1 LGWFDSYQEQVM
13 AEPEV
18 LYQSADAVATITL
31 NRPDVLNALNTGLMS
46 GLRTAIDQAGADPA
60 VRAVII
66 TGAGRGFSAGA
77 DLSTTA
83 PQGELRDLGNSLR
96 ERYHPVIEGMRNL
109 PKPII
114 TAVNGVAAGAGMS
127 IALAGD
133 IVLAGTSASF
143 LQAFS
148 KIGLVPDAGSTYFLP
163 RYVGEVRAR
172 ALAIL
177 ADKIS
182 AGEALQYGMVWKVF
196 SDEELM
202 MQAQS
207 MAAHLAKMPTRAY
220 ALIKQA
226 LNASLD
232 HSLAEQ
238 LEIEADL
245 QRQAGQTEDFREGVA
260 AFLTK
265 RKPVFKGR

>member
-1 LGWFDSYQEQVM
+1 M
-13 AEPEV
+13 AESEV
-18 LYQSADAVATITL
+18 LYHAADAVATITL
-31 NRPDVLNALNTGLMS
+31 NRPAMLNALNMGLMS
-46 GLRTAIDQAGADPA
+46 ELHAAIQRVGADES
-60 VRAVII
+60 VRAVIV

-77 DLSTTA
+77 DLTTTA
-83 PQGELRDLGNSLR
+83 PQGELRDLGKSLR

-133 IVLAGTSASF
+133 IVLAGTSGSF

-172 ALAIL
+172 ALAML

-182 AGEALQYGMVWKVF
+182 AGEALQYGMVWKVYP
-196 SDEELM
+196 DEELM
-202 MQAQS
+202 AQAQKLATH
-207 MAAHLAKMPTRAY
+207 MAKMPTRAY

-226 LNASLD
+226 LNGSLD

-245 QRQAGQTEDFREGVA
+245 QRQAGMTEDFREGVA
-260 AFLTK
+260 AFLAK
-265 RKPVFKGR
+265 RAPVFKGR